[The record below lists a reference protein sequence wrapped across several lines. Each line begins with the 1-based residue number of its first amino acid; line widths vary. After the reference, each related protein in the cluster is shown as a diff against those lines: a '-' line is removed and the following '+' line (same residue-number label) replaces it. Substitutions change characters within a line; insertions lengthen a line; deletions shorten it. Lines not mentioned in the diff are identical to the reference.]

1 MDFHGEVTRFYRRWH
16 ALERAFGPEGGLVL
30 DFDVAPGPE
39 EAEPYADRAEAL
51 RALTSLREKLPSDL
65 LDPEMVDAKLDG
77 AEAYLRALMGERSSF
92 EDHLWR
98 MMRIRPRRHD
108 PEALA
113 ALRAEL
119 EEAFGARG
127 IRFDERGRDA
137 FTLRMGSVSGAEMA
151 PDLRRHAAGFVERVK
166 QLVGD
171 LVDPDYHV
179 SVVEEDA
186 YWSNWIDG
194 TRSTGVRLR
203 INTHERI
210 EYNRHSAEALAA
222 HEIGGHAVHVAAL
235 RREAE
240 LGRLDPCLLNL
251 AVHSCEAFHM
261 EGLAQAAL
269 WALSD
274 PDALHPDLRLL
285 ERYRDYVSAVLNDAQ
300 IDTEAGLPLDEAVAS
315 VMRACPL
322 LRRISVR
329 SNLRDRLENPLY
341 RTYVHVYPPSRALF
355 LRAVDLEETRR
366 RAFFREA
373 WTRLLTPV
381 QLESRLP

>member
-1 MDFHGEVTRFYRRWH
+1 
-16 ALERAFGPEGGLVL
+16 
-30 DFDVAPGPE
+30 
-39 EAEPYADRAEAL
+39 
-51 RALTSLREKLPSDL
+51 
-65 LDPEMVDAKLDG
+65 
-77 AEAYLRALMGERSSF
+77 
-92 EDHLWR
+92 
-98 MMRIRPRRHD
+98 
-108 PEALA
+108 
-113 ALRAEL
+113 
-119 EEAFGARG
+119 
-127 IRFDERGRDA
+127 
-137 FTLRMGSVSGAEMA
+137 
-151 PDLRRHAAGFVERVK
+151 
-166 QLVGD
+166 
-171 LVDPDYHV
+171 
-179 SVVEEDA
+179 
-186 YWSNWIDG
+186 
-194 TRSTGVRLR
+194 
-203 INTHERI
+203 
-210 EYNRHSAEALAA
+210 
-222 HEIGGHAVHVAAL
+222 
-235 RREAE
+235 
-240 LGRLDPCLLNL
+240 
-251 AVHSCEAFHM
+251 M